1 MHREKESVWI
11 YLMAEEEEIKGK
23 GKEVQQEI
31 RAATNEYRR
40 REKEV
45 RREMQQTEAEVSK
58 ALEDA

>member
-1 MHREKESVWI
+1 MHRERESVWI